1 MGYHDIHDLEIRYG
15 GEDEDDARDYCDD
28 RDHFTDLTD
37 YVTQKL
43 GYFGIKWSVVHDNYY
58 GDDWEYF
65 QCPEIG
71 RQGKKPLVALL
82 EEDNEIEYLRHG
94 VVQQATW
101 ELGSDNRERSK
112 KKLTTICVSYQNGS
126 DYIEVRTHPVGECDY
141 LLYEHQ
147 IMRDKKIRIDATFYL
162 HLKCRDKE
170 HQVDNKMD
178 EAINMFMDADR
189 LVDCIYDEVTYELD
203 DDPVITTKLDRLK
216 WKEVPKTRKI

>member
-82 EEDNEIEYLRHG
+82 EEDNEIEYLRPTTLKYVHILL
-94 VVQQATW
+94 VSVTTF
-101 ELGSDNRERSK
+101 STNTRS
-112 KKLTTICVSYQNGS
+112 
-126 DYIEVRTHPVGECDY
+126 
-141 LLYEHQ
+141 
-147 IMRDKKIRIDATFYL
+147 
-162 HLKCRDKE
+162 
-170 HQVDNKMD
+170 
-178 EAINMFMDADR
+178 
-189 LVDCIYDEVTYELD
+189 
-203 DDPVITTKLDRLK
+203 
-216 WKEVPKTRKI
+216 